1 MQIHLDSNGL
11 SLLRKGK
18 QGFFRI
24 VFSRLGLIV
33 LLLALQVMVL
43 FSIFQWFEAFLP
55 HILGGTAI
63 LTAVVVH
70 YLLGSAM
77 EPTAKLT

>member
-43 FSIFQWFEAFLP
+43 FSIFQWFEAFLRSEE
-55 HILGGTAI
+55 HTSELQS
-63 LTAVVVH
+63 L
-70 YLLGSAM
+70 SC
-77 EPTAKLT
+77 